1 MFSNGI
7 KNTYPRYGSY
17 TTRQM
22 MTKNELY
29 TLHIRYLPRTKK
41 IRKNFFIGFMTTKIA
56 ESTLMKRLR
65 LRILQIRFLGFYLR
79 YSTVAVREAFRLL
92 QQHNARQ
99 ASR

>member
-29 TLHIRYLPRTKK
+29 TLHIPCLRRTKRIK
-41 IRKNFFIGFMTTKIA
+41 RNFFTGYMTPKIA
-56 ESTLMKRLR
+56 ESTLMKLLR
-65 LRILQIRFLGFYLR
+65 LRILQIRYLGFYLQF
-79 YSTVAVREAFRLL
+79 SIAVVKEAFRLL
-92 QQHNARQ
+92 RQHNARQ